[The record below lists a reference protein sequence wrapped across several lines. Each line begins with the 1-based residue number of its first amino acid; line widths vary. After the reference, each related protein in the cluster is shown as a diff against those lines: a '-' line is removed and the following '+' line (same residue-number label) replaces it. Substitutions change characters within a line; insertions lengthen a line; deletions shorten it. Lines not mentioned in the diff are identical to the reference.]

1 MEEIKVNKYQTPIT
15 EELLKKYPQEVQ
27 DSFMEFVMTVPFIKN
42 LISTK
47 RQYAKDRPR
56 DKRGRIVVD
65 LSNPHILENMDYFRP
80 AALHYQ
86 KYGTYT
92 NLKPNRNPNSPYGKW
107 IREEVRRCWEGY
119 VRPSDGEW
127 VTGYM
132 YFYLNYVPM
141 MVTKASSD
149 PTKRRASRV
158 EGFPEVWEATYWRFH
173 YIDQARNGGMYN
185 SFEGGNHGVE
195 LSKRGSGKAHPYD
208 TDVFTPQGLRKWGD
222 LQIGDYV
229 YGDDGKPTQII
240 DIPFDDKAPIYRLT
254 LKDGRTIEASEGH
267 LWKVYRHNRGIEI
280 LSTKELLSVYKA
292 KRKVSYR
299 NPLGVEYTCG
309 IVRNQGVDMSYQP
322 IGIDPYTMGLIL
334 GDGCFRTPDYNSCI
348 SYTCQDSD
356 AGYIIPLIPY
366 EVKKKKTKY
375 SYSIVIPDAA
385 KYLDALGLW
394 MHKSEDKFIPEV
406 YLHNSREVRKEL
418 LMGLIDSDGYVSNA
432 SHPMN
437 GYQISVSSKRFAD
450 DIIWLCRSLGY
461 NVSNASK
468 HPWYYNKN
476 KERVYGLTSYRINI
490 YTDDVLS
497 NLPRK
502 NNVCSNS
509 VYSRSKQNSTRIV
522 NIEYVGE
529 KQAKCITVDNVS
541 HCYLVGDFITT
552 HNSFVL
558 ASIMAHNLL
567 LGESSEAHK
576 RTTTI
581 LTAYLREYLA
591 EKDGTFSKFTPIKSF
606 LAEHT
611 QFPRR
616 MLTDSPNKM
625 SWKSGYKDKLTGAD
639 MGDQNIVLGLSSKD
653 DVGKIRG
660 KRGYILFEEFGSFPN
675 LIEIYNNV
683 RDGMK
688 EGKYVY
694 GFAYLVGCVCADTM
708 VWTINGRN
716 IPIQQLQKEDG
727 IIGYSS
733 QAGYDEYKGIYST
746 GVTKEPIAKMLEPHT
761 KECVEIT
768 LSSGNILRCSIDHP
782 VLTLTKHTPRIK
794 GTNCRNIYY
803 TSDFVRAKDL
813 KVGQRVC
820 ELREIGVFG
829 DDTLFDARFVGM
841 MIGDGTYRYDDT
853 PKYCSEDA
861 ELQAYVEDK
870 YDTTC
875 YKSNVGKSGKTY
887 KEYRVRNICPKLRQI
902 GIFGQVKKDK
912 RLPSNYQTLTKEDSA
927 LLLSGLYDTDGSVFF
942 KGRDSAAYL
951 VQSNREI
958 LEQVQLLWR
967 KFGVNCSISEI
978 HPHSKS
984 HLVHGHLIKNNGSWF
999 TLTIAGRENLP
1010 NAAKTLS
1017 LLVPYKAKTLKECAD
1032 WFAHNKS
1039 LTPSRQPKE
1048 YITHKI
1054 VSIKSIGEQT
1064 VYNLSAAFSHTY
1076 LANNIITHNTAGDKD
1091 SDFHGAQEL
1100 VYNPKGYD
1108 VYAIPNVWDKPNQGR
1123 PLFAFFTPAY
1133 VNLKGFYN
1141 KDGVSDVVGGLL
1153 HLLTDRYKAKYETG
1167 DPRTIIKV
1175 VSNMPVTPAEAIIQ
1189 GGISQFPVTDIEAR
1203 LLEIKSNPNF
1213 YDNTYVGQFAITDN
1227 KVEFVPTSDTP
1238 IRYFQQKDNK
1248 NMPGAVEIYEMP
1260 QLDSSGKVYENR
1272 YIAGADPYD
1281 NDESTTTS
1289 LGSILMLD
1297 LWTDRI
1303 VAEYTGRPQMA
1314 DDYFEICRR
1323 MCLFYNARLNYENNK
1338 KGLFSHFSTM
1348 NSTYLL
1354 TDVLEILVDKQ
1365 MMKPGGYG
1373 NTAKGTNAS
1382 QAINGWA
1389 RQLINKW
1396 LLTPQ
1401 TTIVTEN
1408 NEEKEVTKHNLN
1420 FIKNMALLIEL
1431 SQWNPLGNFDR
1442 VSALG
1447 MLMLLREDKLRLMG
1461 GKFDREKQE
1470 EKDPNDPQNDDFF
1483 KDNYPYEE
1491 E

>member
-1 MEEIKVNKYQTPIT
+1 M
-15 EELLKKYPQEVQ
+15 
-27 DSFMEFVMTVPFIKN
+27 
-42 LISTK
+42 
-47 RQYAKDRPR
+47 
-56 DKRGRIVVD
+56 D

-195 LSKRGSGKAHPYD
+195 LSKRGSGK
-208 TDVFTPQGLRKWGD
+208 
-222 LQIGDYV
+222 
-229 YGDDGKPTQII
+229 
-240 DIPFDDKAPIYRLT
+240 
-254 LKDGRTIEASEGH
+254 
-267 LWKVYRHNRGIEI
+267 
-280 LSTKELLSVYKA
+280 
-292 KRKVSYR
+292 
-299 NPLGVEYTCG
+299 
-309 IVRNQGVDMSYQP
+309 
-322 IGIDPYTMGLIL
+322 
-334 GDGCFRTPDYNSCI
+334 
-348 SYTCQDSD
+348 
-356 AGYIIPLIPY
+356 
-366 EVKKKKTKY
+366 
-375 SYSIVIPDAA
+375 
-385 KYLDALGLW
+385 
-394 MHKSEDKFIPEV
+394 
-406 YLHNSREVRKEL
+406 
-418 LMGLIDSDGYVSNA
+418 
-432 SHPMN
+432 
-437 GYQISVSSKRFAD
+437 
-450 DIIWLCRSLGY
+450 
-461 NVSNASK
+461 
-468 HPWYYNKN
+468 
-476 KERVYGLTSYRINI
+476 
-490 YTDDVLS
+490 
-497 NLPRK
+497 
-502 NNVCSNS
+502 
-509 VYSRSKQNSTRIV
+509 
-522 NIEYVGE
+522 
-529 KQAKCITVDNVS
+529 
-541 HCYLVGDFITT
+541 
-552 HNSFVL
+552 SFVL

-567 LGESSEAHK
+567 LGESGEAHK

-694 GFAYLVGCVCADTM
+694 GFAYLVG
-708 VWTINGRN
+708 
-716 IPIQQLQKEDG
+716 
-727 IIGYSS
+727 
-733 QAGYDEYKGIYST
+733 
-746 GVTKEPIAKMLEPHT
+746 
-761 KECVEIT
+761 
-768 LSSGNILRCSIDHP
+768 
-782 VLTLTKHTPRIK
+782 
-794 GTNCRNIYY
+794 
-803 TSDFVRAKDL
+803 
-813 KVGQRVC
+813 
-820 ELREIGVFG
+820 
-829 DDTLFDARFVGM
+829 
-841 MIGDGTYRYDDT
+841 
-853 PKYCSEDA
+853 
-861 ELQAYVEDK
+861 
-870 YDTTC
+870 
-875 YKSNVGKSGKTY
+875 
-887 KEYRVRNICPKLRQI
+887 
-902 GIFGQVKKDK
+902 
-912 RLPSNYQTLTKEDSA
+912 
-927 LLLSGLYDTDGSVFF
+927 
-942 KGRDSAAYL
+942 
-951 VQSNREI
+951 
-958 LEQVQLLWR
+958 
-967 KFGVNCSISEI
+967 
-978 HPHSKS
+978 
-984 HLVHGHLIKNNGSWF
+984 
-999 TLTIAGRENLP
+999 
-1010 NAAKTLS
+1010 
-1017 LLVPYKAKTLKECAD
+1017 
-1032 WFAHNKS
+1032 
-1039 LTPSRQPKE
+1039 
-1048 YITHKI
+1048 
-1054 VSIKSIGEQT
+1054 
-1064 VYNLSAAFSHTY
+1064 
-1076 LANNIITHNTAGDKD
+1076 TAGDKD

-1401 TTIVTEN
+1401 TIIIVEN
-1408 NEEKEVTKHNLN
+1408 NEENEVTKHNLN

-1461 GKFDREKQE
+1461 GKFDREKHD

-1483 KDNYPYEE
+1483 KDNYPYDEE
-1491 E
+1491 